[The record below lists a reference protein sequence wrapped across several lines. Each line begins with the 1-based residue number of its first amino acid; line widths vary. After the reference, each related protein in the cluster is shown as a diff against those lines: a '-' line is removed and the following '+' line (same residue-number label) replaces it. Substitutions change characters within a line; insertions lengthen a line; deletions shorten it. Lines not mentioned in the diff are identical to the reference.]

1 MADAVHPPGWPSPR
15 GYAHGM
21 LASGKLLAVAGQI
34 GADQH
39 GRLVSDEF
47 PDQFAAALA
56 NVLAVVTAAGGTAHD
71 IVSMTVFVVDKQH
84 YLDSRPALAQRW
96 QKHLGRHYPAM
107 TLVEVKGL
115 VDAGAQVEIQAL
127 AVLAS

>member
-1 MADAVHPPGWPSPR
+1 
-15 GYAHGM
+15 M